1 MEQMLFFLTEYA
13 NEMTAAGFLLVM
25 VLLLIVLHRLRRIEV
40 QLTKLQERMTP
51 ALETEISEERTESEV
66 QIAESAEQM
75 EQGTADRPEE
85 LLSAVLGEVFS

>member
-25 VLLLIVLHRLRRIEV
+25 VLLLIALHRIRRIEV

-85 LLSAVLGEVFS
+85 LLNAVLGEVFS

>member
-25 VLLLIVLHRLRRIEV
+25 VLLLIVLHRIRRIEV

-75 EQGTADRPEE
+75 EQGTAE
-85 LLSAVLGEVFS
+85 LLNAVLGEVFS

>member
-25 VLLLIVLHRLRRIEV
+25 VLLLIVLHRIRRIEV

-51 ALETEISEERTESEV
+51 ALETEISEEHTESEV
-66 QIAESAEQM
+66 RTAESAEQVKQ
-75 EQGTADRPEE
+75 ETADEPEE
-85 LLSAVLGEVFS
+85 LLNAVLGEVFS

>member
-25 VLLLIVLHRLRRIEV
+25 VLLLIVLHRIRRIEV

-85 LLSAVLGEVFS
+85 LLNAVLVEVFS

>member
-25 VLLLIVLHRLRRIEV
+25 VLLLIVSHRIRRIEV

-85 LLSAVLGEVFS
+85 LLNAVLGEVFS

>member
-25 VLLLIVLHRLRRIEV
+25 VLLLIVLHRIRRIEV

>member
-13 NEMTAAGFLLVM
+13 NEMTAAGFLQVM
-25 VLLLIVLHRLRRIEV
+25 VLLLIVLHRIRRIEV

-85 LLSAVLGEVFS
+85 LLNAVLGEVFS

>member
-1 MEQMLFFLTEYA
+1 MFFLTEYA

-25 VLLLIVLHRLRRIEV
+25 VLLLIVLHRIRRIEV

-85 LLSAVLGEVFS
+85 LLNAVLGEVFS

>member
-25 VLLLIVLHRLRRIEV
+25 VLLLIVLHRIRRIEV

-66 QIAESAEQM
+66 QM

-85 LLSAVLGEVFS
+85 LLNAVLGEVFS

>member
-1 MEQMLFFLTEYA
+1 M
-13 NEMTAAGFLLVM
+13 
-25 VLLLIVLHRLRRIEV
+25 
-40 QLTKLQERMTP
+40 
-51 ALETEISEERTESEV
+51 ETEISEERTESEV

>member
-25 VLLLIVLHRLRRIEV
+25 VLLLIVLHRIRRIEV

-85 LLSAVLGEVFS
+85 LLNVVLGEVFS

>member
-25 VLLLIVLHRLRRIEV
+25 VLLLIVLHRIRRIEV

-66 QIAESAEQM
+66 LIAESAEQM

-85 LLSAVLGEVFS
+85 LLNAVLGEVFS

>member
-25 VLLLIVLHRLRRIEV
+25 VLLLIVLHRIRRIEV

-85 LLSAVLGEVFS
+85 LLNAVLGEVFS